1 MSNLKEMFRDLEK
14 KTLDSLRSAVLNS
27 KSESRHTNSPSIDV
41 NVFDYTEL
49 VIVDDELTFLD
60 EYGQHYS
67 LYNGDCHLEDLIDIL
82 SHHNIQTKDMTK
94 NEKALE
100 NLKNLDID
108 ATIENGT
115 VYIVIGDSSFEI
127 SQYEID
133 YQAKEFD
140 NDQND

>member
-27 KSESRHTNSPSIDV
+27 KSESRHTHSPSIDV

-67 LYNGDCHLEDLIDIL
+67 LYNGDCYLEDLIDIL
-82 SHHNIQTKDMTK
+82 SQHNMTK

-108 ATIENGT
+108 AKIENGT